1 MRKILNELF
10 NHERY
15 LSISALLVTAS
26 LFWFYGCQPKV
37 VSLQDPTRKVCREE
51 LQAEVD
57 YFIANAEFRFKE
69 LDRQQAAIQALAD
82 QMAVISETGQ
92 INPLGILGIIG
103 ILSGT
108 GATID
113 NVRKRKVIKG
123 ELDRYV
129 TTNKE
134 NASGGP

>member
-1 MRKILNELF
+1 MKKILSELF

-15 LSISALLVTAS
+15 MSISVLLVIAC

-69 LDRQQAAIQALAD
+69 LDRQQAAIQSLTDQLAV
-82 QMAVISETGQ
+82 MSETGT
-92 INPLGILGIIG
+92 INPLGILGVIG

-123 ELDRYV
+123 ELERYV

-134 NASGGP
+134 NASGSP